1 MNVSLYPLMT
11 MTWCFMQPP
20 PSGSVCNCSEA
31 PPEFNITFPVYPTTP
46 GPSTDSIDTTSSDIE
61 TRTLYTD
68 SIATTSSGTKTTTK
82 HTANPTI
89 PSDTIPTSDMT
100 TSNSGGGITTPT
112 SSDVTPMSP
121 SAAPVT
127 DDSMSSV
134 AMVTEMETMATDMVT
149 MATDMETT
157 ATDMPTMATDNMTT
171 AAGTTKS
178 TNYVGSRTDPD
189 GNEIWPIIVAVIFGV
204 VLVVCIVAFIIWWMK
219 KYGIL
224 AQCKVHPDAM
234 HDEEKMT
241 PDMTEV
247 DTLSTDKPPPSN
259 PAAPVAAVGAIGTG
273 AGTPV
278 KKLYKKGSVE
288 LKPIGKPLPPIK
300 KGSVILDPSNLT
312 EPETDHPHV
321 VANSNSNNTS
331 NQKPK
336 KKKRKKKKK
345 LSTSEERGDTN
356 LGYENTEDLPDG

>member
-121 SAAPVT
+121 SAAPV
-127 DDSMSSV
+127 
-134 AMVTEMETMATDMVT
+134 
-149 MATDMETT
+149 
-157 ATDMPTMATDNMTT
+157 
-171 AAGTTKS
+171 
-178 TNYVGSRTDPD
+178 TDPD